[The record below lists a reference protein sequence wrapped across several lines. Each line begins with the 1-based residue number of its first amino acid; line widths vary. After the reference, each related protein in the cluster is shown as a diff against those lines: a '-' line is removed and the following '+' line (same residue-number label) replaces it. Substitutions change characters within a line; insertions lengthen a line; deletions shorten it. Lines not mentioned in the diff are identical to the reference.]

1 MLAEKDAKRTDDIRD
16 IIFASF
22 SILACLLVLAWQYCA
37 LRYWVPDVREMGTVF
52 PLTREELA
60 RLDRFETW
68 TCFVPALFFLVLTI
82 LGCLQSISY
91 LKNKRLGIGIA
102 WIATVVLA
110 LFGVVFSAKVWCEG
124 MVF

>member
-22 SILACLLVLAWQYCA
+22 SILACLLVLAWQYYA
-37 LRYWVPDVREMGTVF
+37 LRYWVPDIRKVGITHF
-52 PLTREELA
+52 PTLEEIA
-60 RLDRFETW
+60 RLDRFETRA
-68 TCFVPALFFLVLTI
+68 CFIPAFFFLVLTI
-82 LGCLQSISY
+82 LGALESTWS
-91 LKNKRLGIGIA
+91 LKKKRWGIGIA

-110 LFGVVFSAKVWCEG
+110 LFGIVFSAKVWCEG

>member
-37 LRYWVPDVREMGTVF
+37 LRYWVPDIRNIGIFTF
-52 PLTREELA
+52 PTPEEFA
-60 RLDRFETW
+60 RLDRFETRA
-68 TCFVPALFFLVLTI
+68 CFIPAFFFLVLTI
-82 LGCLQSISY
+82 LGFLQSISY
-91 LKNKRLGIGIA
+91 LKNKRLGISIA
-102 WIATVVLA
+102 WIATVVLV
-110 LFGVVFSAKVWCEG
+110 LFGIVFSAKVWCEG